1 VEEELQRISS
11 RPEFSPV
18 LLAWMLMEE
27 DPSSMTPLSR
37 QFGEK
42 AINQR
47 VLKVVTDICT
57 DPVIEG
63 ESPLKELVC
72 CSMNDVV
79 SELVS
84 RFDTD
89 RLGSGVEVRSAV
101 AALLHSQKVTQT
113 EFFRP
118 PFDQGLRLVWN
129 DSLTQF
135 PADMIGL
142 LELAKAVAE
151 TSDENKLKVRL

>member
-1 VEEELQRISS
+1 MQ
-11 RPEFSPV
+11 
-18 LLAWMLMEE
+18 
-27 DPSSMTPLSR
+27 DPSAMTPSSR

-89 RLGSGVEVRSAV
+89 RLGSDVEVRSAV
-101 AALLHSQKVTQT
+101 AALLHSQKVTHT
-113 EFFRP
+113 DFFRP
-118 PFDQGLRLVWN
+118 PFDQGVRHVWN
-129 DSLTQF
+129 DSLVQF
-135 PADMIGL
+135 PTEMIGL

-151 TSDENKLKVRL
+151 TSDENKLKVCF

>member
-1 VEEELQRISS
+1 
-11 RPEFSPV
+11 
-18 LLAWMLMEE
+18 MEE
-27 DPSSMTPLSR
+27 DPSAMTPLSR

-47 VLKVVTDICT
+47 FFKVVTDICT

-89 RLGSGVEVRSAV
+89 RLGSGVEVRSAI

-113 EFFRP
+113 EFFHP
-118 PFDQGLRLVWN
+118 PIDQ
-129 DSLTQF
+129 
-135 PADMIGL
+135 
-142 LELAKAVAE
+142 
-151 TSDENKLKVRL
+151 